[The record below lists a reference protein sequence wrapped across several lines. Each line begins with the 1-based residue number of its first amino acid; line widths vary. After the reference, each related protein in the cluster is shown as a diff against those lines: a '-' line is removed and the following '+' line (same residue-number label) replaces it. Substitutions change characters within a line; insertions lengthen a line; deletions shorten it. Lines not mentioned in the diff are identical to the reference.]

1 MARFNKKFSML
12 IILLDDRMKINGHG
26 IAILFKILQ
35 KNSFLRIRKRN
46 FLICK
51 ICTKEKV

>member
-51 ICTKEKV
+51 IYTKEKV